1 MYNRV
6 LFFIIMLLSA
16 VITSAQEPLES
27 SFFADRE
34 DSISALAIKPV
45 KKPYKLL
52 KKVIKQLQLDSQQRP
67 DVCKYNIN
75 ATFRRDALESFSVNR
90 SVTAEA
96 GIDLKREDVKK
107 TREFCYIGS
116 YELHRQDSSF
126 IRGYL
131 NQFALL
137 SPNHVPYMN
146 AVLVGK
152 TSPYPSFR
160 SLGIYLGEVLYPLK
174 KYKTT
179 SCYYNVTAYSI
190 DDASGRGTYR
200 LHFVRNRE
208 KHTVKYAGKVYDLG
222 EVTGTAYFDS
232 HTLHIMQFK
241 GKARL
246 LSHQHVVHL
255 RYHIDYD
262 ATGGTP
268 VLRRIRIIWEAGGT
282 VIEATVEKV
291 NI

>member
-1 MYNRV
+1 MKH
-6 LFFIIMLLSA
+6 LMTLLLLLTWA
-16 VITSAQEPLES
+16 QAGLAQEPQED
-27 SFFADRE
+27 SFFAEKE

-52 KKVIKQLQLDSQQRP
+52 KKVIKQLQLDSKQRP

-75 ATFRRDALESFSVNR
+75 ATFRRETLESFSVNR
-90 SVTAEA
+90 SVTAEV

-107 TREFCYIGS
+107 TREFCYTGP
-116 YELHRQDSSF
+116 YELHRQDSIF

-174 KYKTT
+174 KYNTT
-179 SCYYNVTAYSI
+179 SYYYNVTAYSI

-208 KHTVKYAGKVYDLG
+208 KHVVKYAGKVYDLG

-255 RYHIDYD
+255 RYLIDYD
-262 ATGGTP
+262 TTGDTP
-268 VLRRIRIIWEAGGT
+268 VLRRIRLIWEAGGT
-282 VIEATVEKV
+282 VIEATVEK
-291 NI
+291 I